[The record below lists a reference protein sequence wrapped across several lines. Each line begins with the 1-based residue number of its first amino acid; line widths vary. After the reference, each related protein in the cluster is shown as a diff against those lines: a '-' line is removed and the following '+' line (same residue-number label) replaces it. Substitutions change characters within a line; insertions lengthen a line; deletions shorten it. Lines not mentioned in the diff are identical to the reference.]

1 MDASGG
7 GNKVAGKMSRIP
19 SLHKRHSTDMF
30 LGSGKGH
37 EITEDKT
44 AK

>member
-7 GNKVAGKMSRIP
+7 GNKVAGKIFRTIP
-19 SLHKRHSTDMF
+19 FIRHPTDTL

>member
-7 GNKVAGKMSRIP
+7 GNKITGKLMQDAWFTQEHI
-19 SLHKRHSTDMF
+19 LTHYLD
-30 LGSGKGH
+30 SGKGH

>member
-7 GNKVAGKMSRIP
+7 GNKVAGKMNHVLVFTGS
-19 SLHKRHSTDMF
+19 STDTF